1 MSLQLLVFTSA
12 CAAVNIVIVNMLNII
27 LRKTNYLKQFYTINC
42 VNQFFM
48 MYVCHEPVRIILQR
62 LLYMIYILTNSI
74 KSYIISK
81 D

>member
-12 CAAVNIVIVNMLNII
+12 CAAVNIVIMNMLNII

-42 VNQFFM
+42 VNHFFIL
-48 MYVCHEPVRIILQR
+48 YVCHEPVRIILQR